1 VNDVTIPADL
11 AKAYAVW
18 LRRIAVDGQDDHR
31 TLADLLDPKPPTL
44 REQVAVA
51 MDYCWEN
58 TGATRQQDAD
68 SVLAVVADWLAAQ
81 PVVPNCGSSVDGD
94 GCFVKDQRAADVRLL
109 RGES

>member
-1 VNDVTIPADL
+1 VNYVTIPADV
-11 AKAYAVW
+11 AKQMARYF
-18 LRRIAVDGQDDHR
+18 R
-31 TLADLLDPKPPTL
+31 TGGEARTTNRDAWADLLDPKPPTL